1 MKFINFGKIDRK
13 ILIPI
18 FGGIAMLIY
27 QYIFEF
33 FPKNEIISQNPF
45 LLNIYFSIGMIFA
58 LIPYLIFKNS
68 VKNENI
74 SYNHSNI
81 KKDESK
87 LDIELI
93 YDETSNTIKTNK
105 YRYII
110 LASIFDFMQTFLYN
124 LFTIKCVYNTW
135 FLDITF
141 ISLFSYLFLK
151 MKLYKHQYIS
161 MIIIIIFGFG
171 LNIIEY
177 FKFDEIENKIDLFE
191 IIMKLISEIFF
202 SLIVVISKYNMEKNY
217 CSPYEIC
224 VWEGAITL
232 FLHII
237 CLIVI
242 NLIGPTIV
250 EVKYPDNFFEYFGN
264 YNLYDFF
271 ICLVII
277 IISIIYNIL
286 FFLTCNF
293 FSPFHILITSII
305 EECYNYFQINEDLTL
320 NVLGITTLILI
331 GFTFLIFIE
340 IIELNI
346 CNISFYTKNNIV
358 KRSKD
363 ESFLGNE
370 KVTER
375 NEEINEEEE
384 EKSNFSNP

>member
-58 LIPYLIFKNS
+58 LIPYLIFKNRNKQVNNTYDNS
-68 VKNENI
+68 NLKKN
-74 SYNHSNI
+74 
-81 KKDESK
+81 ESK
-87 LDIELI
+87 LNIDLI
-93 YDETSNTIKTNK
+93 YDESSNTIKTNK

-110 LASIFDFMQTFLYN
+110 LSSICDFIQTLLYN

-135 FLDITF
+135 FFDITF
-141 ISLFSYLFLK
+141 ISLFAYLFLK

-161 MIIIIIFGFG
+161 MIIIIIFGLG

-177 FKFDEIENKIDLFE
+177 FKFDGEEKKIDFFE
-191 IIMKLISEIFF
+191 TIMKLISEIFF
-202 SLIVVISKYNMEKNY
+202 SLVVVISKYNMEKNY

-237 CLIVI
+237 CLVVT
-242 NLIGPTIV
+242 NLIGPTIFDI
-250 EVKYPDNFFEYFGN
+250 KYPDNFFEYFGN
-264 YNLYDFF
+264 YDIYDFF
-271 ICLVII
+271 ICLIVIL
-277 IISIIYNIL
+277 ISIIYNIL
-286 FFLTCNF
+286 FFLTCDY

-320 NVLGITTLILI
+320 NILGITTLILI

-358 KRSKD
+358 KRSKE

-370 KVTER
+370 KITER

-384 EKSNFSNP
+384 KSNSSNP

>member
-1 MKFINFGKIDRK
+1 MKFIIFGKIDRK

-58 LIPYLIFKNS
+58 LIPYLIFKNRNKQVNNTYDNS
-68 VKNENI
+68 NLKKN
-74 SYNHSNI
+74 
-81 KKDESK
+81 ESK
-87 LDIELI
+87 LNIDLI
-93 YDETSNTIKTNK
+93 YDESSNTIKTNK

-110 LASIFDFMQTFLYN
+110 LSSICDFIQTLLYN

-135 FLDITF
+135 FFDITF
-141 ISLFSYLFLK
+141 ISLFAYLFLK

-161 MIIIIIFGFG
+161 MIIIIIFGLG

-177 FKFDEIENKIDLFE
+177 FKFDGEENKIDFFE
-191 IIMKLISEIFF
+191 TIMKLISEIFF
-202 SLIVVISKYNMEKNY
+202 SLVVVISKYNMEKNY

-224 VWEGAITL
+224 VWEGSITL

-237 CLIVI
+237 CLVVT
-242 NLIGPTIV
+242 NLIGPTIFDI
-250 EVKYPDNFFEYFGN
+250 KYPDNFFEYFGN
-264 YNLYDFF
+264 YDIYDFI
-271 ICLVII
+271 ICLIVI

-286 FFLTCNF
+286 FFLTCDY

-358 KRSKD
+358 KRSKE

-370 KVTER
+370 KITER

-384 EKSNFSNP
+384 KSNSSNP

>member
-58 LIPYLIFKNS
+58 LIPYLIFKNRNKQ
-68 VKNENI
+68 VNNT
-74 SYNHSNI
+74 YDNSNL

-87 LDIELI
+87 LNIDLI
-93 YDETSNTIKTNK
+93 YDESSNTIKTNK

-110 LASIFDFMQTFLYN
+110 LSSICDFIQTLLYN

-135 FLDITF
+135 FFDITF
-141 ISLFSYLFLK
+141 ISLFAYLFLK

-161 MIIIIIFGFG
+161 MIIIIIFGLG

-177 FKFDEIENKIDLFE
+177 FKFDEEENKIDFFE
-191 IIMKLISEIFF
+191 TIMKLISEIFF
-202 SLIVVISKYNMEKNY
+202 SLVVVISKYNMEKNY

-237 CLIVI
+237 CLVVT
-242 NLIGPTIV
+242 NLIGPTIFDI
-250 EVKYPDNFFEYFGN
+250 KYPDNFFEYFEN
-264 YNLYDFF
+264 YDIYDFI
-271 ICLVII
+271 ICLIVI

-286 FFLTCNF
+286 FFLTCDY

-320 NVLGITTLILI
+320 NILGITTLILI

-358 KRSKD
+358 KRSKE

-370 KVTER
+370 KITER

-384 EKSNFSNP
+384 KSNSSNP

>member
-58 LIPYLIFKNS
+58 LIPYLIFKNRNKQVNNTYDNS
-68 VKNENI
+68 NLKKN
-74 SYNHSNI
+74 
-81 KKDESK
+81 ESK
-87 LDIELI
+87 LNIDLI
-93 YDETSNTIKTNK
+93 YDESSNTIKTNK

-110 LASIFDFMQTFLYN
+110 LSSICDFIQTLLYN

-135 FLDITF
+135 FFDITF
-141 ISLFSYLFLK
+141 ISLFAYLFLK

-161 MIIIIIFGFG
+161 MIIIIIFGLG

-177 FKFDEIENKIDLFE
+177 FKFDGEEKKIDFFE
-191 IIMKLISEIFF
+191 TIMKLISEIFF
-202 SLIVVISKYNMEKNY
+202 SLVVVISKYNMEKNY

-237 CLIVI
+237 CLVVT
-242 NLIGPTIV
+242 NLIGPTIFDI
-250 EVKYPDNFFEYFGN
+250 KYPDNFFEYFGN
-264 YNLYDFF
+264 YDIYDFF
-271 ICLVII
+271 ICLIVIL
-277 IISIIYNIL
+277 ISIIYNIL
-286 FFLTCNF
+286 FFLTCDY

-320 NVLGITTLILI
+320 NILGITTLILI

-358 KRSKD
+358 KRSKE

-370 KVTER
+370 KITER

-384 EKSNFSNP
+384 KSNFSNP

>member
-58 LIPYLIFKNS
+58 LIPYLIFKNRNKQVNNTYDNS
-68 VKNENI
+68 NLKKN
-74 SYNHSNI
+74 
-81 KKDESK
+81 ESK
-87 LDIELI
+87 LNIDLI
-93 YDETSNTIKTNK
+93 YDESSNTIKTNK

-110 LASIFDFMQTFLYN
+110 LSSICDFIQTLLYN

-135 FLDITF
+135 FFDITF
-141 ISLFSYLFLK
+141 ISLFAYLFLK

-161 MIIIIIFGFG
+161 MIIIIIFGLG

-177 FKFDEIENKIDLFE
+177 FKFDGEEKKIDFFE
-191 IIMKLISEIFF
+191 TIMKLISEIFF
-202 SLIVVISKYNMEKNY
+202 SLVVVISKYNMEKNY

-237 CLIVI
+237 CLVVT
-242 NLIGPTIV
+242 NLIGPTIFDI
-250 EVKYPDNFFEYFGN
+250 KYPDNFFEYFGN
-264 YNLYDFF
+264 YDIYDFI
-271 ICLVII
+271 ICLIVI

-286 FFLTCNF
+286 FFLTCDY

-320 NVLGITTLILI
+320 NILGITTLILI

-358 KRSKD
+358 KRSKE

-370 KVTER
+370 KITER

-384 EKSNFSNP
+384 KSNSSNP

>member
-58 LIPYLIFKNS
+58 LIPYLIFKNRNKQ
-68 VKNENI
+68 VNN
-74 SYNHSNI
+74 SYDNSNL
-81 KKDESK
+81 KKDGSK
-87 LDIELI
+87 LNIDLI
-93 YDETSNTIKTNK
+93 YDESSNTIKTNK

-110 LASIFDFMQTFLYN
+110 LSSICDFIQTLLYN

-135 FLDITF
+135 FFDITF
-141 ISLFSYLFLK
+141 ISLFAYLFLK

-161 MIIIIIFGFG
+161 MIIIIIFGLG

-177 FKFDEIENKIDLFE
+177 FKFDEEENKIDFFE
-191 IIMKLISEIFF
+191 TIMKLISEIFF
-202 SLIVVISKYNMEKNY
+202 SLVVVISKYNMEKNY

-224 VWEGAITL
+224 VWEGSITL

-237 CLIVI
+237 CLVVT
-242 NLIGPTIV
+242 NLIGPTIFDI
-250 EVKYPDNFFEYFGN
+250 KYPDNFFEYFGN
-264 YNLYDFF
+264 YDIYDFI
-271 ICLVII
+271 ICLIVI

-286 FFLTCNF
+286 FFLTCDY

-320 NVLGITTLILI
+320 NILGITTLILI

-358 KRSKD
+358 KRSKE

-370 KVTER
+370 KITER

-384 EKSNFSNP
+384 KSNSSNP

>member
-58 LIPYLIFKNS
+58 LIPYLIFKNRNKQVNNTYDNS
-68 VKNENI
+68 NLKKN
-74 SYNHSNI
+74 
-81 KKDESK
+81 ESK
-87 LDIELI
+87 LNIDLI
-93 YDETSNTIKTNK
+93 YDESSNTIKTNK

-110 LASIFDFMQTFLYN
+110 LSSICDFIQTLLYN

-135 FLDITF
+135 FFDITF
-141 ISLFSYLFLK
+141 ISLFAYLFLK

-161 MIIIIIFGFG
+161 MIIIIIFGLG

-177 FKFDEIENKIDLFE
+177 FKFDEEENKIDFLE
-191 IIMKLISEIFF
+191 TIMKLISEIFF
-202 SLIVVISKYNMEKNY
+202 SLVVVISKYNMEKNY

-224 VWEGAITL
+224 LWEGAITL

-237 CLIVI
+237 CLVVT
-242 NLIGPTIV
+242 NLIGPTIFDI
-250 EVKYPDNFFEYFGN
+250 KYPDNFFEYFGN
-264 YNLYDFF
+264 YDIYDFI
-271 ICLVII
+271 ICLIVI

-286 FFLTCNF
+286 FFLTCDY

-320 NVLGITTLILI
+320 NILGITTLILI

-358 KRSKD
+358 KRSKE

-370 KVTER
+370 KITER

-384 EKSNFSNP
+384 KSNSSNP

>member
-58 LIPYLIFKNS
+58 LIPYLIFKNRNKQVNNTYDNS
-68 VKNENI
+68 NLKKN
-74 SYNHSNI
+74 
-81 KKDESK
+81 ESK
-87 LDIELI
+87 LNIDLI
-93 YDETSNTIKTNK
+93 YDESSNTIKTNK

-110 LASIFDFMQTFLYN
+110 LSSICDFIQTLLYN

-135 FLDITF
+135 FFDITF
-141 ISLFSYLFLK
+141 ISLFAYLFLK

-161 MIIIIIFGFG
+161 MIIIIIFGLG

-177 FKFDEIENKIDLFE
+177 FKFDGEEKKIDFFE
-191 IIMKLISEIFF
+191 TIMKLISEIFF
-202 SLIVVISKYNMEKNY
+202 SLVVVISKYNMEKNY

-237 CLIVI
+237 CLVVT
-242 NLIGPTIV
+242 NLIGPTIFDI
-250 EVKYPDNFFEYFGN
+250 KYPDNFFEYFGN
-264 YNLYDFF
+264 YDIYDFI
-271 ICLVII
+271 ICLIVI

-286 FFLTCNF
+286 FFLTCDY

-320 NVLGITTLILI
+320 NILGITTLILI

-358 KRSKD
+358 KSSEE

-370 KVTER
+370 KITER
-375 NEEINEEEE
+375 NEEINEED
-384 EKSNFSNP
+384 EKSNSSNQ

>member
-13 ILIPI
+13 FLIPI

-27 QYIFEF
+27 QYLFEY

-45 LLNIYFSIGMIFA
+45 LANIYFSIGMIFA
-58 LIPYLIFKNS
+58 LIPYLIFKKRN
-68 VKNENI
+68 KNE
-74 SYNHSNI
+74 SNSFNDSDI
-81 KKDESK
+81 KHVESK
-87 LDIELI
+87 LDIDLI
-93 YDETSNTIKTNK
+93 YDETSKIIKTNK

-110 LASIFDFMQTFLYN
+110 LASICDFIQTLLYN

-135 FLDITF
+135 FFDITF

-151 MKLYKHQYIS
+151 IKLYKHQYIS

-177 FKFDEIENKIDLFE
+177 FKFDEEEKKIDFFE

-202 SLIVVISKYNMEKNY
+202 SLVVVISKYNMEKNY
-217 CSPYEIC
+217 CNPYEIC
-224 VWEGAITL
+224 AWEGFITL

-237 CLIVI
+237 CLIII
-242 NLIGPTIV
+242 NLIGPTIFD
-250 EVKYPDNFFEYFGN
+250 VKYPDNFFDYFNN
-264 YNLYDFF
+264 YNIYDFIICF
-271 ICLVII
+271 III

-286 FFLTCNF
+286 FFLTCDYF
-293 FSPFHILITSII
+293 TPFYILITSII

-320 NVLGITTLILI
+320 NILGITNLILI
-331 GFTFLIFIE
+331 AFTFLIFIE

-346 CNISFYTKNNIV
+346 CNISFYTKKNIE
-358 KRSKD
+358 KRAKD

-370 KVTER
+370 KMI
-375 NEEINEEEE
+375 EINEEMNEE
-384 EKSNFSNP
+384 DEKSNSS

>member
-58 LIPYLIFKNS
+58 LIPYLIFKNRNKQVNNTYDNS
-68 VKNENI
+68 NLKKN
-74 SYNHSNI
+74 
-81 KKDESK
+81 ESK
-87 LDIELI
+87 LNIDLI
-93 YDETSNTIKTNK
+93 YDESSNTIKTNK

-110 LASIFDFMQTFLYN
+110 LSSICDFIQTLLYN

-135 FLDITF
+135 FFDITF
-141 ISLFSYLFLK
+141 ISLFAYLFLK

-161 MIIIIIFGFG
+161 MIIIIIFGLG

-177 FKFDEIENKIDLFE
+177 FKFDGEENKIDFFE
-191 IIMKLISEIFF
+191 TIMKLISEIFF
-202 SLIVVISKYNMEKNY
+202 SLVVVISKYNMEKNY

-237 CLIVI
+237 CLVVT
-242 NLIGPTIV
+242 NLIGPTIFDI
-250 EVKYPDNFFEYFGN
+250 KYPDNFFEYFGN
-264 YNLYDFF
+264 YDIYDFF
-271 ICLVII
+271 ICLIVIL
-277 IISIIYNIL
+277 ISIIYNIL
-286 FFLTCNF
+286 FFLTCDY

-320 NVLGITTLILI
+320 NILGITTLILI

-358 KRSKD
+358 KRSKE

-370 KVTER
+370 KITER

-384 EKSNFSNP
+384 KSNSSNP